1 MRRILVSIMVIKFFP
16 KGVNVMLKTKLTSSL
31 EKVFIDDTIDNF
43 PITECIAVL
52 KGERFSV
59 QLLYIDEGPDYS
71 MPWRTLVDLNLGGSL
86 AEYATVR
93 DVRNVPIDRPV
104 KPESY
109 DNQYLRTTPGIYPDL
124 LTPLRYGGKV
134 VPRRDKLRSLWIE
147 IEPDGKLEGKQ
158 ELTLTLTYDGVNVT
172 HTLSVDIIPAELPKD
187 GISFTQWFYCDCLA
201 GYYNVPAWSEKHWE
215 IVENFA
221 RLYVKRG
228 RNMIYTPLLTPALN
242 VLPPFERTP
251 SQLVDITV
259 NDGKYTFGF
268 DKVDRWVDMC
278 DRLGIEYLEISH
290 FFDQHRA
297 AHSAKVYASVD
308 GETKQIFN
316 WDTLSDDPEYVRFL
330 REMVSAFVEHMK
342 KNGDDKRCL
351 YHISD
356 EPHLDYIDHY
366 TKIKNSIADIVK
378 DYPIMDALSDYDF
391 YKTGSV
397 PMPVPL
403 TSKVMDFV
411 NAGVPNLWAYYAC
424 NELIGYSNCYV
435 AMPSWRT
442 RSLGMQL
449 FKYNIAGF
457 LHWGFNYYNNRA
469 SGDAINPYL
478 DLGGE
483 DWVPAGDTFIVYPAQ
498 DGTPLESIRAIT
510 MDEVMQ
516 DIRAMRL
523 AAQYTSHGAVVKAME
538 DALGREITF
547 DRCAETADEMLRVR
561 NAVNEI
567 IKQYAK

>member
-1 MRRILVSIMVIKFFP
+1 MFKS
-16 KGVNVMLKTKLTSSL
+16 KLISSL
-31 EKVFIDDTIDNF
+31 EKVFIDDDINSF
-43 PITECIAVL
+43 PVTDRITCL
-52 KGERFSV
+52 MGERFSF
-59 QLLYIDEGPDYS
+59 QIAYIDEGPEYTF
-71 MPWRTLVDLNLGGSL
+71 PWRPFVNLTLGGSL
-86 AEYATVR
+86 GKHANVR
-93 DVRNVPIDRPV
+93 DVRNLPVDRPV
-104 KPESY
+104 NPEKY
-109 DNQYLRTTPGIYPDL
+109 DSQYLRTTPGIYPDI

-134 VPRRDKLRSLWIE
+134 VPGRDKLRTIWIE
-147 IEPDGKLEGKQ
+147 VEPDGDISGSQ
-158 ELTLTLTYDGVNVT
+158 DLTLTLSYEDVNIT
-172 HTLSVDIIPAELPKD
+172 HTVAVNIIPAELPKK
-187 GISFTQWFYCDCLA
+187 GINFTQWFYCDCLA
-201 GYYNVPAWSEKHWE
+201 DYYNVPAWSERHWE

-221 RLYVKRG
+221 RTYAKRG

-251 SQLVDITV
+251 SQLVDVTV
-259 NDGKYTFGF
+259 TNGKYTFGF

-297 AHSAKVYASVD
+297 AHSAKVYANVD
-308 GETKQIFN
+308 GENKQIFT

-330 REMVSAFVEHMK
+330 REMVSAFVGHMK
-342 KNGDDKRCL
+342 KRGDDKRCW

-356 EPHLDYIDHY
+356 EPYLDYIDHY
-366 TKIKNSIADIVK
+366 TKIKNSIADIVE

-397 PMPVPL
+397 PMPVP
-403 TSKVMDFV
+403 TTESAIQFV
-411 NAGVPNLWAYYAC
+411 EAGVPNLWVYYAC
-424 NELIGYSNCYV
+424 CQLVGYSNCYV

-469 SGDAINPYL
+469 SGDSINPYL

-523 AAQYTSHGAVVKAME
+523 AEQYTSHGVVVKAME

-561 NAVNEI
+561 GAVNNI
-567 IKQYAK
+567 IAQYAK

>member
-1 MRRILVSIMVIKFFP
+1 
-16 KGVNVMLKTKLTSSL
+16 MLKTKLVSSL
-31 EKVFIDDTIDNF
+31 EKVFIDDKIDSF
-43 PITECIAVL
+43 PTADSITVL
-52 KGERFSV
+52 KGERLSV

-86 AEYATVR
+86 AEYVTVR

-104 KPESY
+104 NPEKY
-109 DNQYLRTTPGIYPDL
+109 DDQYLRTTPGIYPDL

-134 VPRRDKLRSLWIE
+134 VPGRDKLRSLWIE
-147 IEPDGKLEGKQ
+147 IEPDGKIDGEQ
-158 ELTLTLTYDGVNVT
+158 ELTITLSCEGINVT
-172 HTLSVDIIPAELPKD
+172 HTLSVNIIPAELPKN
-187 GISFTQWFYCDCLA
+187 GINFTQWFYCDCLA
-201 GYYNVPAWSEKHWE
+201 GYYNVPAWSERHWE

-221 RLYVKRG
+221 RLYAKRG

-259 NDGKYTFGF
+259 TDGKYTFGF

-297 AHSAKVYASVD
+297 AHSAKVYATVD
-308 GETKQIFN
+308 GEIKQIFT
-316 WDTLSDDPEYVRFL
+316 WDTLSDDPEYVHFL
-330 REMVSAFVEHMK
+330 RQMVSAFIDHMK
-342 KNGDDKRCL
+342 KRGDDKRCL

-356 EPHLDYIDHY
+356 EPYLDYIDHY

-397 PMPVPL
+397 PMPVP
-403 TSKVMDFV
+403 TTESVIQFV
-411 NAGVPNLWAYYAC
+411 EAGVPNLWTYYAC
-424 NELIGYSNCYV
+424 CQLVGYSNCYV

-469 SGDAINPYL
+469 SGDSINPYL

-483 DWVPAGDTFIVYPAQ
+483 DWVPAGDTFMVYPAQ

-523 AAQYTSHGAVVKAME
+523 AEQYTSHGAVVKAME

-547 DRCAETADEMLRVR
+547 DRCAETADEMLLVR

>member
-1 MRRILVSIMVIKFFP
+1 
-16 KGVNVMLKTKLTSSL
+16 MLKTKLTSSL
-31 EKVFIDDTIDNF
+31 EKIFIDDKIDTF
-43 PITECIAVL
+43 PILNNISAL
-52 KGERFSV
+52 KGERLSV

-71 MPWRTLVDLNLGGSL
+71 MPWRTLVDLKLGGSL
-86 AEYATVR
+86 AEYTTVR

-104 KPESY
+104 NPEKY
-109 DNQYLRTTPGIYPDL
+109 DDQYLRTTPGIYPDL

-134 VPRRDKLRSLWIE
+134 VPGRDKLRSLWIE
-147 IEPDGKLEGKQ
+147 IEPDGKIDGEQ
-158 ELTLTLTYDGVNVT
+158 ELTITLSCEGINVT
-172 HTLSVDIIPAELPKD
+172 HTLSVNIIPAELPKN

-201 GYYNVPAWSEKHWE
+201 GYYNVPAWSERHWE

-221 RLYVKRG
+221 RLYAKRG

-259 NDGKYTFGF
+259 TDGKYTFGF

-297 AHSAKVYASVD
+297 AHSAKVYATVD
-308 GETKQIFN
+308 GEIKQIFT

-330 REMVSAFVEHMK
+330 REMVSTFVSHMK
-342 KNGDDKRCL
+342 KRGDDKRCL

-356 EPHLDYIDHY
+356 EPYLDYIDHY

-397 PMPVPL
+397 PMPVP
-403 TSKVMDFV
+403 TTESVIQFV
-411 NAGVPNLWAYYAC
+411 EAGVPNLWTYYAC
-424 NELIGYSNCYV
+424 CQLVGYSNCYV

-523 AAQYTSHGAVVKAME
+523 AEQYTSHGVVVKAME

-547 DRCAETADEMLRVR
+547 DRCAETADEILRVR
-561 NAVNEI
+561 GAVNEI